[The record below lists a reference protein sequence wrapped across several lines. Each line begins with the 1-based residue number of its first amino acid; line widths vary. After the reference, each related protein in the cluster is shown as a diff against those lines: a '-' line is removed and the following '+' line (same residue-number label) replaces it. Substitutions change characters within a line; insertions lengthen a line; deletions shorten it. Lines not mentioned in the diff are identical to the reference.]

1 MSPERDHES
10 LAPANETPAEEAPAA
25 EKQGVNVLLMIG
37 WFSAGMV
44 LATLG
49 IVVGAQLRSRYK
61 FNKRTP
67 YDFYS
72 NAGEQPAGEF
82 GVGV

>member
-1 MSPERDHES
+1 MSANDQAPLSIEASADES
-10 LAPANETPAEEAPAA
+10 RGLTPLR
-25 EKQGVNVLLMIG
+25 VIG
-37 WFSAGMV
+37 WFS
-44 LATLG
+44 LG
-49 IVVGAQLRSRYK
+49 LGVAAIGYLITRELRSRYK

-72 NAGEQPAGEF
+72 NGVESSSEY